1 MQKSILMKDKIKIPE
16 SAIRRLS
23 LYFHHL
29 ASLKELGVVTI
40 SSREIASVYGLEPF
54 QVRKD
59 LSYFGAFGRRGRGY
73 SVSRLMEKLGAILG
87 LDRSWNICLVGAGNI
102 GLAMYRYQ
110 DFKQRGFNIVA
121 VFDSDPKKAGQALK
135 PGMVI
140 QSMDQIEQTVS
151 QKKIQIGIIAVPPQA
166 AQAAVDRLINAGIKA
181 ILFFPS
187 SQVSVPKGTAL
198 RRVNLGLDLEFLSYA
213 LTNN

>member
-1 MQKSILMKDKIKIPE
+1 MKPQSKIPE

-29 ASLKELGVVTI
+29 TSLKELGVVTI
-40 SSREIASVYGLEPF
+40 SSKEIAAVYGLEPF

-73 SVSRLMEKLGAILG
+73 SVSRLMDKLGSILG
-87 LDRSWNICLVGAGNI
+87 LDRSWNMCLVGAGNI

-121 VFDSDPKKAGQALK
+121 VFDSDPKKVGHALK

-140 QSMDQIEQTVS
+140 QSMDEIEQTVS
-151 QKKIQIGIIAVPPQA
+151 RQKIQVGIIAVPPLA
-166 AQAAVDRLINAGIKA
+166 AQAAVDKLTSVGVKA

-187 SQVSVPKGTAL
+187 SQISIPKGTAL

>member
-1 MQKSILMKDKIKIPE
+1 MKDKIKIPE

-29 ASLKELGVVTI
+29 ASLKELGVETI
-40 SSREIASVYGLEPF
+40 SSREIATVYGLAPF

-73 SVSRLMEKLGAILG
+73 NVAKLMDKLGAILG

-121 VFDSDPKKAGQALK
+121 VFDSDPKKAGQTLK
-135 PGMVI
+135 PGMAI
-140 QSMDQIEQTVS
+140 QSMDQIEQTVN
-151 QKKIQIGIIAVPPQA
+151 QKMIQIGIIAVPPQA
-166 AQAAVDRLINAGIKA
+166 AQAAVDKLAAAGVKA

-187 SQVSVPKGTAL
+187 SQILIPKGIAL

>member
-1 MQKSILMKDKIKIPE
+1 M
-16 SAIRRLS
+16 
-23 LYFHHL
+23 YFHHL
-29 ASLKELGVVTI
+29 ADLKKLGVETI

-73 SVSRLMEKLGAILG
+73 GVVRLMEKLGSILG
-87 LDRSWNICLVGAGNI
+87 LDRSWNMCLVGAGNI

-110 DFKQRGFNIVA
+110 DFRQQGFNIVA
-121 VFDSDPKKAGQALK
+121 VFDSDAKKIGTVLK
-135 PGMVI
+135 PGMTI
-140 QSMDQIEQTVS
+140 QPMEEIE
-151 QKKIQIGIIAVPPQA
+151 KAIARFNIQIGIIAVPPQA
-166 AQAAVDRLINAGIKA
+166 AQAAADRLTNAGVRA

-187 SQVSVPKGTAL
+187 SQVIVPKGTAL
-198 RRVNLGLDLEFLSYA
+198 RRVNLESDLEFLSYS

>member
-1 MQKSILMKDKIKIPE
+1 MKTQSKIPE

-23 LYFHHL
+23 MYFHHL

-73 SVSRLMEKLGAILG
+73 NVSQLMDKLGAILG
-87 LDRSWNICLVGAGNI
+87 LDRSWNMCLVGAGNI

-110 DFKQRGFNIVA
+110 EFKQRGFNIVA
-121 VFDSDPKKAGQALK
+121 VFDSDPKKIGSILR
-135 PGMVI
+135 PGMTI
-140 QSMDQIEQTVS
+140 QPLEEINKTVS
-151 QKKIQIGIIAVPPQA
+151 QLKIQIGIIAVPPQA
-166 AQAAVDRLINAGIKA
+166 AQAAVDKLTVAGVKA

-187 SQVSVPKGTAL
+187 SQTAVPKGIAL
-198 RRVNLGLDLEFLSYA
+198 RRVNLGLDLEFLSYS
-213 LTNN
+213 LTNR

>member
-1 MQKSILMKDKIKIPE
+1 TKDKIKIPE

-40 SSREIASVYGLEPF
+40 SSKEIASVYGLEPF
-54 QVRKD
+54 QIRKD

-73 SVSRLMEKLGAILG
+73 SVNRLLEKLGSILG
-87 LDRSWNICLVGAGNI
+87 LDRSWNMCLVGAGNI

-121 VFDSDPKKAGQALK
+121 VFDSDPKKAGQTLK
-135 PGMVI
+135 PGMTI
-140 QSMDQIEQTVS
+140 QLMDQIEQTVS
-151 QKKIQIGIIAVPPQA
+151 RQKIQIGIIAVPPQA
-166 AQAAVDRLINAGIKA
+166 AQAAVDRLASAGVKA

>member
-1 MQKSILMKDKIKIPE
+1 ME
-16 SAIRRLS
+16 
-23 LYFHHL
+23 
-29 ASLKELGVVTI
+29 TI

-73 SVSRLMEKLGAILG
+73 SVSRLMEKLGSILG
-87 LDRSWNICLVGAGNI
+87 LDRSWNMCLIGAGNI

-121 VFDSDPKKAGQALK
+121 VFDSDSKKIGNTLK
-135 PGMVI
+135 SGMII
-140 QSMDQIEQTVS
+140 QTMDEIEKTVE
-151 QKKIQIGIIAVPPQA
+151 KLNIQIGIIAVPPQA
-166 AQAAVDRLINAGIKA
+166 AQAAADRLTNAGVKA

-187 SQVSVPKGTAL
+187 SQVTIPKGTAL
-198 RRVNLGLDLEFLSYA
+198 RRVNLGLDLEFLSYS

>member
-1 MQKSILMKDKIKIPE
+1 MKTQIKIPE

-23 LYFHHL
+23 MYFHHL
-29 ASLKELGVVTI
+29 ASLKDLGVVTI
-40 SSREIASVYGLEPF
+40 SSKEIASVYGLEPF

-59 LSYFGAFGRRGRGY
+59 LSYFGAFGHRGRGY
-73 SVSRLMEKLGAILG
+73 KVSILMDKLGFILG
-87 LDRSWNICLVGAGNI
+87 LDRKWNMCLVGAGNI

-110 DFKQRGFNIVA
+110 EFKQRGFNIVA
-121 VFDSDPKKAGQALK
+121 VFDTDSKKIGAALK
-135 PGMVI
+135 PEMVI
-140 QSMDQIEQTVS
+140 QPMDEIEKTVARLG
-151 QKKIQIGIIAVPPQA
+151 IQIGIIAVPPQA
-166 AQAAVDRLINAGIKA
+166 AQAAVDKLTMAGVKA

-198 RRVNLGLDLEFLSYA
+198 RKVNLGQDLEFLSYS

>member
-1 MQKSILMKDKIKIPE
+1 MKKQSKIPE

-29 ASLKELGVVTI
+29 ATLKELGVETI
-40 SSREIASVYGLEPF
+40 SSREIATVYGLEPF

-87 LDRSWNICLVGAGNI
+87 LDRSWNMCLVGAGNI

-110 DFKQRGFNIVA
+110 EFKQRGFNIVA

-135 PGMVI
+135 PGMII
-140 QSMDQIEQTVS
+140 QPMDDIEQTVS